1 MPSCGKRRAE
11 PESGDAEPE
20 WTPQPGASAVRRV
33 RYHGQRDTAGG
44 NWRHLHLDA
53 ATAED
58 MAQAAEVLSQ
68 VLGMLAERA
77 RGALEADGA
86 DVDVLIEW
94 AHADMADELT

>member
-1 MPSCGKRRAE
+1 
-11 PESGDAEPE
+11 
-20 WTPQPGASAVRRV
+20 
-33 RYHGQRDTAGG
+33 
-44 NWRHLHLDA
+44 
-53 ATAED
+53 